1 MVSIVPKRPLGIFS
15 KAHLESE
22 ELFTELQGLALLY
35 IKEQFSLENASFK
48 LEGATWD
55 QFFRERERAEQEGRL
70 DEFEQSLME
79 QLMPAMQQLMQ
90 QEQPRG

>member
-1 MVSIVPKRPLGIFS
+1 MGIFS

-22 ELFTELQGLALLY
+22 ELFTQFQAQALLY
-35 IKEQFSLENASFK
+35 IKEQFSVEDDKFI

-55 QFFRERERAEQEGRL
+55 QFFKAREKAEKEGTL
-70 DEFEQSLME
+70 DDFDRQLAE